1 VTPEA
6 RILQGQAAERLL
18 LDETFGDACR
28 AVDAWY
34 REAVFKADLD
44 AEGREALFAD
54 YRGFQRVLKRLH
66 TWKSEGLKAADEVG
80 RS

>member
-1 VTPEA
+1 LTPEA

-34 REAVFKADLD
+34 RNEVFETKLD
-44 AEGREALFAD
+44 ADGREALFAD

-66 TWKSEGLKAADEVG
+66 TWKSEGQKAADEVG